1 MQRTTNKEELL
12 KRKWPLEKGTG
23 GSEETVPKKKKRRE
37 EKKGGKGEEREG
49 NTKVCLKRG
58 CSLDGVLLVNES
70 NAHCLLTRASETVSR
85 RHDRRFLLIV
95 AQIAREC
102 KLHAIK
108 NSSRFEGVAYR
119 GC

>member
-1 MQRTTNKEELL
+1 ME
-12 KRKWPLEKGTG
+12 
-23 GSEETVPKKKKRRE
+23 
-37 EKKGGKGEEREG
+37 KGEEREG